1 MRLSILIAAVMLLGA
16 CRTMYM
22 ADIADLATTP
32 DELPEPGISRS
43 ALTTWFDD
51 RGYIP
56 GPRVFQAESE
66 LRRRPGDPLVY
77 AQPGDRVWWSTAYRT
92 VQHACVTKRVI
103 YYRVAADGQ
112 LSRAI
117 RSHRNQ
123 C

>member
-1 MRLSILIAAVMLLGA
+1 MRLPFFFAAVLLLGA

-22 ADIADLATTP
+22 ADYADLATIP
-32 DELPEPGISRS
+32 DDLPQPGMSQT
-43 ALTTWFDD
+43 ALTAWFED

-56 GPRVFQAESE
+56 GSRVFQAESE

-77 AQPGDRVWWSTAYRT
+77 AQPGERVWWMTAHRT
-92 VQHACVTKRVI
+92 VQHACVTKHVI
-103 YYRVAADGQ
+103 YYRVAPDGQ